1 MKKYYQVDIAEMGRV
16 NTLIFKT
23 KKAKN
28 KWLKEYLTVGEFS
41 MAFRKM
47 YDEYL
52 ASQMVVSGK
61 VLGFDEFLETFCKK
75 THLRISAKNFK
86 TLLVREKS
94 L

>member
-16 NTLIFKT
+16 NTLVFKT
-23 KKAKN
+23 KKAKD

-52 ASQMVVSGK
+52 MAQMTGNAK
-61 VLGFDEFLETFCKK
+61 FMDFDEFLKTFCKK

>member
-1 MKKYYQVDIAEMGRV
+1 MGKV

-61 VLGFDEFLETFCKK
+61 VLDFDEFL
-75 THLRISAKNFK
+75 
-86 TLLVREKS
+86 
-94 L
+94 